1 MGSAQGV
8 DTVWLECRQSAC
20 VHLACT
26 GATAKE
32 AEALEEVAGEYCAR
46 AFHSR
51 TWQLR
56 EAALNYLIAQLN
68 DLTGKPGAFRTLIN
82 CVRKVGAS
90 SYLLTLQAWL

>member
-1 MGSAQGV
+1 
-8 DTVWLECRQSAC
+8 
-20 VHLACT
+20 
-26 GATAKE
+26 
-32 AEALEEVAGEYCAR
+32 VAGEYCAR

-82 CVRKVGAS
+82 CVRKVSTQRS
-90 SYLLTLQAWL
+90 SC